1 MANSSILL
9 TDLKDRRCS
18 SSVDVRLL
26 GFLEARNVKL
36 GGTHS
41 CFDKETY
48 AGKSYFYKLVSKDT
62 ENTSAASLLRGYAK
76 VEPLTMADLNEFI
89 ITAIPKGLNASSR
102 LFSMFLEMSPGTF
115 LRRWKV
121 SPTSLKCPSMAPSE
135 SGRLVCAADTFSKMG
150 FSGDVSV
157 RTNNEC
163 GCTVT
168 EECLSHE

>member
-9 TDLKDRRCS
+9 TDLKDGRCS
-18 SSVDVRLL
+18 STVDVRQL

-48 AGKSYFYKLVSKDT
+48 AGKNYFYKLVSKDT

-89 ITAIPKGLNASSR
+89 ITAIPKGD
-102 LFSMFLEMSPGTF
+102 
-115 LRRWKV
+115 
-121 SPTSLKCPSMAPSE
+121 
-135 SGRLVCAADTFSKMG
+135 GR
-150 FSGDVSV
+150 
-157 RTNNEC
+157 
-163 GCTVT
+163 
-168 EECLSHE
+168 

>member
-1 MANSSILL
+1 MNMLYYVSSTQSAWI
-9 TDLKDRRCS
+9 
-18 SSVDVRLL
+18 
-26 GFLEARNVKL
+26 F
-36 GGTHS
+36 
-41 CFDKETY
+41 
-48 AGKSYFYKLVSKDT
+48 FYPCRLVSKDT

-135 SGRLVCAADTFSKMG
+135 SGRLVCAADTISKMG